1 MIAIELIDR
10 NERMSFIISNARI
23 ELSRLPEYATLLYRK
38 APTSVVTIGS
48 IVISYLFR
56 IAYDDYQLF
65 KALGKG
71 GLGKPSILTWLI
83 HTIALRPIALPKRA
97 AIDVNTFPLDD
108 PEWKSSILS
117 GLPKRKGERP
127 FVFGMVPHR
136 QLEAIA
142 PQGGN
147 IQKAIIDHLS
157 QIAKENPDCITLALS
172 TYEAT
177 DSPCLY
183 VKHGDGSSAKPST
196 MAQFYLAGTPPPHL
210 ALPDEKDKVLPRDPT
225 KHELAHIH
233 LSEGSMHLTLSPQDA
248 RKVVKEGYGE
258 RHRLAG
264 MAYRGNYIPPYWL
277 PSFVYNLIGG
287 EANVRWSYQQV
298 MLNKIKSGKVS
309 MEQGGKLIPPT
320 YTCVYAPTNEEELQW
335 TLKIIDS
342 SVAWALGKE
351 F

>member
-1 MIAIELIDR
+1 MSVNLR
-10 NERMSFIISNARI
+10 NVG
-23 ELSRLPEYATLLYRK
+23 LSKLPEYATLLYRK

-48 IVISYLFR
+48 IVISYLLR
-56 IAYDDYQLF
+56 LAYEDYQLF

-83 HTIALRPIALPKRA
+83 HTIALRPLALPKRA
-97 AIDVNTFPLDD
+97 AFDVNTFPLDD
-108 PEWKSSILS
+108 PEWKGSSKLQ
-117 GLPKRKGERP
+117 GLPKRKGQRP
-127 FVFGMVPHR
+127 FVFGMIPHR

-142 PQGGN
+142 PQGGE
-147 IQKAIIDHLS
+147 IQRVIIDHLY
-157 QIAKENPDCITLALS
+157 QIARQNPESITLALS

-177 DSPCLY
+177 DSPCLF
-183 VKHGDGSSAKPST
+183 VKHGDESLAKPST
-196 MAQFYLAGTPPPHL
+196 MAKFYLAGTPPPHF
-210 ALPDEKDKVLPRDPT
+210 ALDDDEKSASALDQTKPKMLPRDAT

-264 MAYRGNYIPPYWL
+264 LAYRGNYIPPYWI
-277 PSFVYNLIGG
+277 PKWIYNIIGD

-298 MLNKIKSGKVS
+298 MLNKIKNNKSS
-309 MEQGGKLIPPT
+309 SEQGGKLVPPT
-320 YTCVYAPTNEEELQW
+320 YTCIYAPTNEEELQW

-342 SVAWALGKE
+342 SVAWAIGKVDV
-351 F
+351 

>member
-1 MIAIELIDR
+1 
-10 NERMSFIISNARI
+10 MSLTVGNARI
-23 ELSRLPEYATLLYRK
+23 GISRIPEYATLLYRK

-56 IAYDDYQLF
+56 LAYNDYQLF

-83 HTIALRPIALPKRA
+83 HTIALRPLALPKRA
-97 AIDVNTFPLDD
+97 AFDVNTFPLDD
-108 PEWKSSILS
+108 PEWKGMLA

-127 FVFGMVPHR
+127 FVFGMIPHR

-142 PQGGN
+142 PQGGD

-157 QIAKENPDCITLALS
+157 QIAKQNPDSITLALS

-177 DSPCLY
+177 DSPCLF
-183 VKHGDGSSAKPST
+183 VKHGNGSPAKPST
-196 MAQFYLAGTPPPHL
+196 MAKFYLAGTPAPHL
-210 ALPDEKDKVLPRDPT
+210 ALEGDERNRVLPRDPT

-277 PSFVYNLIGG
+277 PNWMYNLVGG

-298 MLNKIKSGKVS
+298 MLNKIKSNKI
-309 MEQGGKLIPPT
+309 QQAGKLVPPT
-320 YTCVYAPTNEEELQW
+320 YTCIYAPTNEEELQW
-335 TLKIIDS
+335 TLNIIDS
-342 SVAWALGKE
+342 SVAWSLGRDVM
-351 F
+351 